1 MDLYS
6 LTFLWSAN
14 ILRLRKLTL
23 IGTYK
28 TESMK
33 IPLLSIVKQEN
44 AVSSI
49 PPMGHMICNR
59 ELSDLMQYLGILKQD
74 AA

>member
-1 MDLYS
+1 
-6 LTFLWSAN
+6 
-14 ILRLRKLTL
+14 
-23 IGTYK
+23 
-28 TESMK
+28 MK